1 MHGIPPL
8 VWQPRVLGKESML
21 RQASEGE
28 LVALRRPE
36 DDWVVL
42 KQIDVRCD
50 GVPET
55 VGLSDCGCAPGY

>member
-1 MHGIPPL
+1 MACVAATGSGE
-8 VWQPRVLGKESML
+8 VEGSMR

-28 LVALRRPE
+28 LLALRRPE

-42 KQIDVRCD
+42 KHVDVRCD

-55 VGLSDCGCAPGY
+55 VELFDCD